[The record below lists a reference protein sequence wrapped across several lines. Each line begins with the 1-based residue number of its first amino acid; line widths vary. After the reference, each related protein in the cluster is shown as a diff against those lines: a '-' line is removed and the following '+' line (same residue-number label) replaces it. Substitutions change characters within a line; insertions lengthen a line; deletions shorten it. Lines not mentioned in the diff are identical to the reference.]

1 MVLVS
6 YVYHRKS
13 DNKTISGENEF
24 YEPKK
29 AVRFIYAILKS
40 HDKTFTGYSCD
51 DIEECNE
58 MDRLL
63 SKRR

>member
-1 MVLVS
+1 MIYVDYS
-6 YVYHRKS
+6 YYRRR
-13 DNKTISGENEF
+13 DGKTVSGENEF

-29 AVRFIYAILKS
+29 AVRFIYALLKS

-63 SKRR
+63 SRRR